1 MDAREM
7 HQMIREIRAD
17 LYSAADV
24 FNMLSLDGFDIES
37 SGFGQSTIKTNTRF
51 SAMAGLARTLL
62 RDLAK
67 VRKEF
72 NNASLAMVREGIE
85 QRRKERIQRQGG
97 KLTTDN

>member
-37 SGFGQSTIKTNTRF
+37 SGLGQSTIRTNTKF
-51 SAMAGLARTLL
+51 SAMASLARTLL

-67 VRKEF
+67 VRREF
-72 NNASLAMVREGIE
+72 NKASLVMAREGIE
-85 QRRKERIQRQGG
+85 RRRKERTQLND
-97 KLTTDN
+97 KEVTDN